1 MVQVSLQRGKRFAA
15 ALWHD
20 ILRYTVRLGHGGM
33 SDEDDGEQSVQR
45 GSRTNTERVRIIQ
58 LLPFRHPFFALLFE
72 AVDRTPI
79 LDPDAF
85 KQTGKTPLTRVRD
98 GKVLCTR
105 KPPKD
110 LPRSFFPSGY
120 LESLFPHERDELEV
134 YNGNEWPLF
143 EWNINGT
150 RYRTTPMQWTLVDRN
165 FHDFTFPIITLQF
178 NTALS
183 YLDSDIS

>member
-1 MVQVSLQRGKRFAA
+1 MVQVSLQRGKPSAA

-110 LPRSFFPSGY
+110 LPLLAGTWRVCSLTSAMNSKYIMEMNGHSLSGT
-120 LESLFPHERDELEV
+120 SIVHVIRQRQC
-134 YNGNEWPLF
+134 NG
-143 EWNINGT
+143 
-150 RYRTTPMQWTLVDRN
+150 
-165 FHDFTFPIITLQF
+165 H
-178 NTALS
+178 
-183 YLDSDIS
+183 